1 MLSVVFYK
9 TEAGNEP
16 VLEWLRGLDADDRRI
31 IGEDLRTVQLGWPL
45 GMPLCRGLGDGLFE
59 VRSSIT
65 DNRITRLIFFQHEA
79 SFIVVAGF
87 IKKSQST
94 PSDVLT
100 LSRKRKSEYERNAPK
115 SRKK

>member
-1 MLSVVFYK
+1 MLSVLFYR
-9 TEAGNEP
+9 TDAGNEP

-45 GMPLCRGLGDGLFE
+45 GMPLCRALGGGLFE

-65 DNRITRLIFFQHEA
+65 DNRITRLIFFQHDAELI
-79 SFIVVAGF
+79 IVVGF
-87 IKKSQST
+87 IKKSQSI
-94 PSDVLT
+94 PDDVLK

-115 SRKK
+115 AKK